1 MSERFD
7 NYGSGQQ
14 RRLWPYAVALAL
26 IAAVVAFALI
36 SGGSDDPDPIA
47 EVLPTSEV
55 VEKAKQESGYNT
67 QEALPDGAATAP
79 GKGDPGKGD
88 ADPLAGTP
96 GHPDEPG
103 WKSVG
108 GDAAGSALTT
118 AEKFATLQINRPTD
132 AEGSG
137 ETDDQLAEL
146 SVGLL
151 SHQIASSNVMTS
163 QIASTGEVIRM
174 LVLEDDGENV
184 KVLVTTHEK
193 LPDGQGA
200 TGGERYLNYIVHL
213 RNIDD
218 GRFGVTSWEPQI

>member
-7 NYGSGQQ
+7 NYGSRTQ
-14 RRLWPYAVALAL
+14 RRLWPYAVGLLL
-26 IAAVVAFALI
+26 IAIVVGYAIL

-47 EVLPTSEV
+47 DVLPTSEV
-55 VEKAKQESGYNT
+55 VEKAKKEAGYNSQES
-67 QEALPDGAATAP
+67 LPEGAATAP
-79 GKGDPGKGD
+79 GQGEAGKGD

-96 GHPDEPG
+96 GHTNEPG

-108 GDAAGSALTT
+108 GEAAGSALAT
-118 AEKFATLQINRPTD
+118 AQQFATLQINRPTD

-174 LVLEDDGENV
+174 LVLEDNGENV
-184 KVLVTTHEK
+184 KVLVTTHEQ
-193 LPDGQGA
+193 LPDGPGA
-200 TGGERYLNYIVHL
+200 TGGEKYLNYIVHL
-213 RNIDD
+213 RRIQT
-218 GRFGVTSWEPQI
+218 GKYGVTSWEPQF